1 MTAQEV
7 IENLGL
13 KRHPEGGWFRRTFE
27 SSSKLSTVHGERAL
41 SSCIYY
47 MLNDNEY
54 SAWHRLV
61 SDETWFFHAGCGLRV
76 HMFGV
81 DGYILKTLGS
91 DMSLGHEPQFT
102 IPAQTTFAA
111 ELCNAGE
118 WCLIGCS
125 VFPGFDFADFA
136 WGDIDGLCES
146 FPEQTDLLL
155 RLGRK

>member
-13 KRHPEGGWFRRTFE
+13 KHHPEGGWFRRTFE

-47 MLNDNEY
+47 MLHDNEY

-76 HMFGV
+76 HMFGA

-91 DMSLGHEPQFT
+91 DMALGHEPQFT

-111 ELCNAGE
+111 ELCHPGE

-125 VFPGFDFADFA
+125 VSPAFDFADFV

-146 FPEQTDLLL
+146 FPEQSDLLL

>member
-13 KRHPEGGWFRRTFE
+13 KHHPEGGWFRRTFE

-47 MLNDNEY
+47 MLHDNEY

-81 DGYILKTLGS
+81 DGYILKTLGP
-91 DMSLGHEPQFT
+91 DMSLGNELQFT

-111 ELCNAGE
+111 ELCRAGE
-118 WCLIGCS
+118 WCLSGCA
-125 VFPGFDFADFA
+125 VCPGFDFEDFSF
-136 WGDIDGLCES
+136 GDAEALLGA
-146 FPEQTDLLL
+146 FPEKCELIN
-155 RLGRK
+155 RLARR